1 MKIELDD
8 REEKILNTLA
18 RRGVMSPSQV
28 SAETWLLPGDT
39 MAVLKSL
46 AEAGLV
52 QMREDGDSADGKL
65 VALTVEAHDFLENGS
80 VKQQI
85 SKMMKR

>member
-39 MAVLKSL
+39 MTVLRSL

-52 QMREDGDSADGKL
+52 QMREDADSADGKL
-65 VALTVEAHDFLENGS
+65 VALTVEAHDFLETGS
-80 VKQQI
+80 VRQQI
-85 SKMMKR
+85 KMMKR

>member
-8 REEKILNTLA
+8 REQKILNTLA
-18 RRGVMSPSQV
+18 RSGVMSPSQV

-39 MAVLKSL
+39 MTVLKSL

-65 VALTVEAHDFLENGS
+65 VALTVDAYDFLENGS
-80 VKQQI
+80 VRQQI
-85 SKMMKR
+85 KMIKR

>member
-8 REEKILNTLA
+8 REQKILNTLA
-18 RRGVMSPSQV
+18 RSGVMSPSQV

-52 QMREDGDSADGKL
+52 QMREDTDSADGKL

-80 VKQQI
+80 VRQQI
-85 SKMMKR
+85 KMIKR

>member
-8 REEKILNTLA
+8 REQKILNTLA
-18 RRGVMSPSQV
+18 RSGVMSPSQV

-52 QMREDGDSADGKL
+52 QMREDADSADGKL

-80 VKQQI
+80 VRQQI
-85 SKMMKR
+85 KMIKR